1 SRRGRPARGRG
12 SPAPTNAPATEQAL
26 RIAVETFRQAAD
38 RAQQVVATD
47 PEAKDRRGEIL
58 VELGDT
64 QQLLKLYKE
73 AAATYTQVLNEKI
86 VPQREEE
93 ILQRQA
99 TALHLGGD
107 YNESDKGCQRYL
119 QTHPTGTL

>member
-1 SRRGRPARGRG
+1 P
-12 SPAPTNAPATEQAL
+12 
-26 RIAVETFRQAAD
+26 VETLRQAAE
-38 RAQQVVATD
+38 RAQQILATD

-58 VELGDT
+58 IEMGDT

-73 AAATYTQVLNEKI
+73 AVATYAQILNEKI

-107 YNESDKGCQRYL
+107 YNESDKVCQRFVA
-119 QTHPTGTL
+119 QFRASTLLPAVL